1 MSQPKIIITATDRQR
16 LEFLLTSAF
25 SEAIDSRSHLD
36 ALRTE
41 LRRATIVDSGDVPE
55 DVITMNSTVCLY
67 DIDYDVTDTYTLVY
81 PRDADILDNKV
92 SILAPIGTAILGCR
106 VGTTVAWQSSSGRR
120 YVQLKELLFQP
131 ERAGVLS

>member
-41 LRRATIVDSGDVPE
+41 LRRATIVDSEDVPD

-92 SILAPIGTAILGCR
+92 SILAPIGTAILGSR
-106 VGTTVAWQSSSGRR
+106 VGATVVWQSSTGRR
-120 YVQLKELLFQP
+120 YVQVKELLFQP

>member
-41 LRRATIVDSGDVPE
+41 LRRATIVDSEDVPD
-55 DVITMNSTVCLY
+55 DVITMNSIVCLY

-106 VGTTVAWQSSSGRR
+106 VGDTVAWQSSAGRR
-120 YVQLKELLFQP
+120 YVQVKELLFQP